1 MCLRKLLELG
11 RIFVPNYWIAML
23 SVCGQVLVKIMEVV
37 SLYKGGVLRYVSS
50 VYVLRGIS
58 FLWLFQWLRLIVEN
72 RPHYSENM
80 RNLNDI
86 NDIRNGVFANELIHK
101 GFDSRKAVVLKVY
114 HTLLP
119 KFNTTSL
126 SLRPP
131 IHILKLVISP
141 RPPSIATFTM
151 KFHILLTSGIHCNG

>member
-1 MCLRKLLELG
+1 
-11 RIFVPNYWIAML
+11 ML
-23 SVCGQVLVKIMEVV
+23 SVCGQVLVKTMEVV
-37 SLYKGGVLRYVSS
+37 YTLFPLGGVLRYVFN
-50 VYVLRGIS
+50 VHVLRGLS

-72 RPHYSENM
+72 RSHYSENVG
-80 RNLNDI
+80 NLNDI

-101 GFDSRKAVVLKVY
+101 GFDSRKAVILKVY

-131 IHILKLVISP
+131 IHILRLMIFP
-141 RPPSIATFTM
+141 RPPSLATFPM
-151 KFHILLTSGIHCNG
+151 RFHILLATGIHCNG